1 MRAGYG
7 FISILRTGLLALG
20 FCIHSPAS
28 AEEGVDKTSTYLL
41 DTTTETLLS
50 ATNPERPIPPASTA
64 KLMTAAV
71 VFKALEEGKLRPST
85 TFKVSEH
92 AWRTGGAPARTS
104 TMFAELGS
112 EVPVEDLLRG
122 LIVQNANDAAIVIA
136 EGMAGSEANFA
147 ELMNE
152 LAREIG
158 LRNTRFANPTGYEA
172 KGAHTTVR
180 DLAVL
185 ANYILEEFPQFYSL
199 YSLSEF
205 TWNNIYQRNRNPI
218 LGEIR
223 ELDGMVSGFSETD
236 GFNAVGSAVRGER
249 RFVAVVAG
257 LPSESARIDAL
268 KRLLDSVEK
277 DFEEVVLYDA
287 WERVTDAR
295 TFGGK
300 KSDVALAAEAPIRVL
315 LPRGDRH
322 DYKIRVVYR
331 GPLIAPVERGRK
343 AGELR
348 ILKNDVVTYRVSLV
362 TMDRV
367 EQGTM
372 RTRAL
377 DSVTETL
384 FGWW

>member
-1 MRAGYG
+1 M
-7 FISILRTGLLALG
+7 LQTGLLAMTFFL
-20 FCIHSPAS
+20 HPPAS
-28 AEEGVDKTSTYLL
+28 AEEGAEKTSTYLL

-50 ATNPERPIPPASTA
+50 ATDPERPFPPASTA

-71 VFKALEEGKLRPST
+71 VFKALEEGKLKLST

-92 AWRTGGAPARTS
+92 AWRTGGAPARTA

-112 EVPVEDLLRG
+112 EIRVEDLLRG
-122 LIVQNANDAAIVIA
+122 LIIQNANDAAIVIA
-136 EGMAGSEANFA
+136 EGMAGSEADFA
-147 ELMNE
+147 DLMNE

-172 KGAHTTVR
+172 EGAHTSAR

-185 ANYILEEFPQFYSL
+185 ANYILDEFPQFYYL
-199 YSLSEF
+199 YSLPEF
-205 TWNNIYQRNRNPI
+205 TWNNIFQRNRNPV

-236 GFNAVGSAVRGER
+236 GFNAVGSTVRGDR

-257 LPSESARIDAL
+257 APSESARIDAL

-277 DFEEVVLYDA
+277 DFEEVILYDA
-287 WERVTDAR
+287 WEPVADAR
-295 TFGGK
+295 TFGGT
-300 KSDVALAAEAPIRVL
+300 KSGVALAAEAPVRVL

-331 GPLIAPVERGRK
+331 GPLIAPVEKGQK

-348 ILKNDVVTYRVSLV
+348 ILKNDVVTYRTSLV

-367 EQGTM
+367 EEGTM
-372 RTRAL
+372 RTKAL